1 MAFYF
6 RNCNPLPRTV
16 LYLEHFPT
24 INNSWDTG
32 TVQFSIGFLILC
44 IDVVVANSIK
54 FESVNYCQIH
64 YNYPGGIASCIVT
77 YLNIPPVT
85 MMMVFI
91 YLFLFFS
98 AAVPGIILIPD
109 TVVVKGLFYIGGLSR
124 LLIHSSNRSSRAL

>member
-64 YNYPGGIASCIVT
+64 YNYPGGIIASCIVT
-77 YLNIPPVT
+77 YFNIPPVT

-98 AAVPGIILIPD
+98 AAVPGINIIPVRYLVPTWYRSGERSIIILY
-109 TVVVKGLFYIGGLSR
+109 V
-124 LLIHSSNRSSRAL
+124 

>member
-64 YNYPGGIASCIVT
+64 YNYPGGIIASCIVT
-77 YLNIPPVT
+77 YFNIPPVT

-91 YLFLFFS
+91 YLFIPLLLCCCTRYLVRYRS
-98 AAVPGIILIPD
+98 GERSIIILLY
-109 TVVVKGLFYIGGLSR
+109 V
-124 LLIHSSNRSSRAL
+124 